1 MKKADFGEQS
11 LPGRFPAL
19 TSVMPL
25 LAMFWLAGYFFFP
38 TNKLHYQF
46 FILIF
51 VAGSLWLGFQRQI
64 DWKQILSSRLLQL
77 LAVFCLYHLSSLFW
91 SFDTPLDDRVGEI
104 KSVIYL
110 LCFTVMMRFSL
121 AQSNDFLMRLFR
133 VLIGVAA
140 LSMIVCLCWFF
151 LVESHTLA
159 SRFHGIG
166 RLWNP
171 LWMGAISGA
180 LAVILVG
187 LLSFAKLSRRQT
199 TMLVLLLALMF
210 AAVVATHSRMTIVAT
225 LLVGFLIFLM
235 SAKTFTIK
243 VLVTSAVFAILL
255 LALWAGMPYFKKDIE
270 RGQSH
275 RLNIWNGA
283 VELIKQ
289 KPILGHGAG
298 SDTPIESKIERVDGW
313 HYYHN
318 TYLATLVDLG
328 IAGFTLMIL
337 LLAYAV
343 ALAWRLRENLAV
355 RLSAYVLIY
364 SGLISLTFGEGI
376 ISRMNVQWVLVW
388 LPIIIISHYEMRDR
402 VRRSD

>member
-11 LPGRFPAL
+11 LPGRLPGL

-51 VAGSLWLGFQRQI
+51 VVGALLLGFQRQVN
-64 DWKQILSSRLLQL
+64 WRQLSGSRLLQL
-77 LAVFCLYHLSSLFW
+77 LAVFSSYHLLSLFW
-91 SFDTPLDDRVGEI
+91 SFNTPLDDRVGEI
-104 KSVIYL
+104 KSVVYL
-110 LCFTVMMRFSL
+110 LCFTVIMRFSL
-121 AQSNDFLMRLFR
+121 SQSSDYLSRLFK
-133 VLIGVAA
+133 VLIAVST
-140 LSMIVCLCWFF
+140 LSLIASLCWFF
-151 LVESHTLA
+151 LIESQTLA

-171 LWMGAISGA
+171 LWMGAIYGA
-180 LAVILVG
+180 LTIILIG
-187 LLSFAKLSRRQT
+187 LLSFASLSRRQMT
-199 TMLVLLLALMF
+199 TLLLLVALMF
-210 AAVVATHSRMTIVAT
+210 AGVVATHSRMAIVAT
-225 LLVGFLIFLM
+225 LLVGFLCFLM
-235 SAKTFTIK
+235 SAKTWKTK
-243 VLVTSAVFAILL
+243 ALVTSSVVVVLSVAI
-255 LALWAGMPYFKKDIE
+255 WTGMPYFKKDIE

-283 VELIKQ
+283 VELIQ
-289 KPILGHGAG
+289 EKPLFGYGAG
-298 SDTPIESKIERVDGW
+298 SDTPIESTVKRVDGW

-328 IAGFTLMIL
+328 VAGFLLMISI
-337 LLAYAV
+337 LAYAV
-343 ALAWRLRENLAV
+343 MLAWRMRDILAV

-364 SGLISLTFGEGI
+364 SGMISLTFGEGI

-388 LPIIIISHYEMRDR
+388 LPIILISHYEMLERR
-402 VRRSD
+402 RRSD

>member
-11 LPGRFPAL
+11 LPGRLPAL

-64 DWKQILSSRLLQL
+64 DWQLLLRSRLLQV
-77 LAVFCLYHLSSLFW
+77 LAIFCLYHLSSLFW
-91 SFDTPLDDRVGEI
+91 SFDTPLDDRIGEI

-110 LCFTVMMRFSL
+110 VCFTVVMRYSLSQSPAFLSKLFSL
-121 AQSNDFLMRLFR
+121 LLAVS
-133 VLIGVAA
+133 A
-140 LSMIVCLCWFF
+140 LSLIASLCWFF
-151 LVESHTLA
+151 LIESHTLA

-171 LWMGAISGA
+171 LWMGAIYGA

-187 LLSFAKLSRRQT
+187 LLSFANLSRRQT
-199 TMLVLLLALMF
+199 ITLIVLLVLVF
-210 AAVVATHSRMTIVAT
+210 AGVVATHSRMAIVAT
-225 LLVGFLIFLM
+225 LLVGFLSFLM
-235 SAKTFTIK
+235 SAKTLQTK
-243 VLVTSAVFAILL
+243 VLVSSAVFAALL
-255 LALWAGMPYFKKDIE
+255 LALWAGMPYFQKDIE

-275 RLNIWNGA
+275 RLNIWTGA
-283 VELIKQ
+283 VELIQQ

-298 SDTPIESKIERVDGW
+298 SDTPIDSEVERVDGW

-328 IAGFTLMIL
+328 VAGFSLMIW

-343 ALAWRLRENLAV
+343 VLAWRMRENLAV
-355 RLSAYVLIY
+355 RLSAYVLIF

-388 LPIIIISHYEMRDR
+388 LPIVIISHYETLDR
-402 VRRSD
+402 LRRSD